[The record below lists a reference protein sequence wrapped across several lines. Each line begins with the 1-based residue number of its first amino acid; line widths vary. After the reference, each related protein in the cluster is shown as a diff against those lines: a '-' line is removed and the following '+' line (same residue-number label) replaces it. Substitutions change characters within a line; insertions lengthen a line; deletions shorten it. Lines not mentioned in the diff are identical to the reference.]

1 MSVVRKPPRVSNR
14 AWIHL
19 PIHLSVNATALA
31 KGDEEGVIIN
41 LGLRRKLIG
50 QREIH
55 RRGRPF
61 GLILQLGES
70 VSRMECRRT

>member
-1 MSVVRKPPRVSNR
+1 MRLIR
-14 AWIHL
+14 L
-19 PIHLSVNATALA
+19 PIHLLVNATALA

-50 QREIH
+50 QRDIH

-61 GLILQLGES
+61 GLILRLSKS
-70 VSRMECRRT
+70 VSRMECHRT

>member
-1 MSVVRKPPRVSNR
+1 MRL
-14 AWIHL
+14 IHL
-19 PIHLSVNATALA
+19 PIHLSVNATALT

-41 LGLRRKLIG
+41 LDLRRMQNG

-61 GLILQLGES
+61 GLILRLCKPYPAWN
-70 VSRMECRRT
+70 VSGRDRTCHCG

>member
-1 MSVVRKPPRVSNR
+1 MVS
-14 AWIHL
+14 IHL
-19 PIHLSVNATALA
+19 PIHLSVNATAQA
-31 KGDEEGVIIN
+31 KGDGKGVIID
-41 LGLRRKLIG
+41 LDLRRKLIG

-61 GLILQLGES
+61 GLILRLSKS